1 MKLQNEIS
9 GLEKNAALIIHR
21 LRNLSKTVATAESC
35 TGGLLAHCF
44 TNVPGASDVFELGF
58 VTYSNASKI
67 QLLDVPLSILEHH
80 GPVSKEVARAMA
92 EGVRKKSGTS
102 FGLATTG
109 IAGPTGGSA
118 ETPVG
123 TLFFAI
129 AQQGQETVVWKEYF
143 AGVERLAFKEKGV
156 EAILKELYRLM

>member
-9 GLEKNAALIIHR
+9 GLEKNTALIIHQ
-21 LRNLSKTVATAESC
+21 LRNLSKTIATAESC

-44 TNVPGASDVFELGF
+44 TNVPGASDVLELGLI
-58 VTYSNASKI
+58 TYSNASKM
-67 QLLDVPLSILEHH
+67 QLLDVPLSMLEHY
-80 GPVSKEVARAMA
+80 GPVSREVARAMA
-92 EGVRKKSGTS
+92 EGVRRKSGVS

-109 IAGPTGGSA
+109 IAGPTGGST

-129 AQQGQETVVWKEYF
+129 AQQGKETRVWKEYF